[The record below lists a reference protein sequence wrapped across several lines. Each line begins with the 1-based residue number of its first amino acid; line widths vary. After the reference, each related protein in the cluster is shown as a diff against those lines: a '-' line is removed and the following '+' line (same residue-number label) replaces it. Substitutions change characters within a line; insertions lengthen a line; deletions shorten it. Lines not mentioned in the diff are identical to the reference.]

1 MTGFAIG
8 WNQSQWAQDRLSTNS
23 QKQSI
28 FLPTQTT
35 KTPAGIRDG
44 RRQFCFVGEVGIGRR
59 RPRIFEVLG
68 KISTDFF
75 DFREPQ
81 YIWLASQICHN

>member
-1 MTGFAIG
+1 MGARPVVHSSSKAIWFARNI
-8 WNQSQWAQDRLSTNS
+8 
-23 QKQSI
+23 KQ
-28 FLPTQTT
+28 QN
-35 KTPAGIRDG
+35 PAGIRDG

-68 KISTDFF
+68 KISTEFF